1 MRDFFN
7 DLKKNILCK
16 RTRNKM
22 LSAYLSNEYFG
33 FDDNLHAS
41 SCIKCQVS
49 GKRYKAFKEELDNEL
64 QKDVEVPTDFA
75 SKVMSSLDKKVK
87 TTTTFLSSEDITFE
101 AQSVGPST
109 SVCHSLSNSSL
120 KALYLLPDT

>member
-1 MRDFFN
+1 MRNILN

-33 FDDNLHAS
+33 FDNNLHAS
-41 SCIKCQVS
+41 TCIKCQVS
-49 GKRYKAFKEELDNEL
+49 GKRYKAFKEELENEL
-64 QKDVEVPTDFA
+64 QKDVSVPTDFA

-87 TTTTFLSSEDITFE
+87 TTTSKSTKINIIDIARNIINRIFNIWKKTL
-101 AQSVGPST
+101 V
-109 SVCHSLSNSSL
+109 
-120 KALYLLPDT
+120 

>member
-1 MRDFFN
+1 MRNFFN

-41 SCIKCQVS
+41 SSSNV
-49 GKRYKAFKEELDNEL
+49 RYLV
-64 QKDVEVPTDFA
+64 KDTKP
-75 SKVMSSLDKKVK
+75 LKK
-87 TTTTFLSSEDITFE
+87 S
-101 AQSVGPST
+101 
-109 SVCHSLSNSSL
+109 
-120 KALYLLPDT
+120 

>member
-7 DLKKNILCK
+7 DLKKNTLCK

-87 TTTTFLSSEDITFE
+87 TTTSKSTKIILLTLLGILSIVFLIFGKKRSSNKLEKE
-101 AQSVGPST
+101 Q
-109 SVCHSLSNSSL
+109 
-120 KALYLLPDT
+120 

>member
-1 MRDFFN
+1 MRDFLN
-7 DLKKNILCK
+7 DMKKNILCK

-41 SCIKCQVS
+41 TCIKCQVS
-49 GKRYKAFKEELDNEL
+49 GKRYKSFKEELDNEL

-87 TTTTFLSSEDITFE
+87 TTTSKSTKIILLTLRGILSIVFLIF
-101 AQSVGPST
+101 GRKRW
-109 SVCHSLSNSSL
+109 SNKL
-120 KALYLLPDT
+120 EKEQ